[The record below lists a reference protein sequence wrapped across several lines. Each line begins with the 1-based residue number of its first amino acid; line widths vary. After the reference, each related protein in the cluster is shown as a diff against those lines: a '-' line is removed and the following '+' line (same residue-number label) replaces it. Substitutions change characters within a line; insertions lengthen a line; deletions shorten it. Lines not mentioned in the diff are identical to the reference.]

1 MKNLLIVTLLFTL
14 TLFSTTNTTFAQD
27 AYNVINIRGKVSQN
41 GRAVRRGA
49 KLKASDKI
57 KFVTPRAMLLVSS
70 QKYGRMVLSANPR
83 KKQVSE
89 TSYILRNLISKGRAS
104 ARGSEILFNS
114 IMVRGYFGNEEHL
127 VLGGEEKIRVS
138 KKAFPLDK
146 KNFFFMNYEYKGE
159 QVNKKLP
166 FKGDYF
172 YINQDRL
179 FRINGKKISE
189 KGLNNFRLFYY
200 KDGTPEEIGNIKL
213 VFINDDSPLKKTVDE
228 IASFVKENGSSKEEV
243 KMAVDGFLRKHFGTP
258 NKEEFE
264 AWYKKN
270 YEEKND

>member
-41 GRAVRRGA
+41 GKAVRRGS

-83 KKQVSE
+83 KKQMSE

-114 IMVRGYFGNEEHL
+114 IM
-127 VLGGEEKIRVS
+127 
-138 KKAFPLDK
+138 AT
-146 KNFFFMNYEYKGE
+146 KNTSYWEAKR
-159 QVNKKLP
+159 K
-166 FKGDYF
+166 
-172 YINQDRL
+172 
-179 FRINGKKISE
+179 SE
-189 KGLNNFRLFYY
+189 
-200 KDGTPEEIGNIKL
+200 
-213 VFINDDSPLKKTVDE
+213 
-228 IASFVKENGSSKEEV
+228 
-243 KMAVDGFLRKHFGTP
+243 
-258 NKEEFE
+258 
-264 AWYKKN
+264 
-270 YEEKND
+270 

>member
-1 MKNLLIVTLLFTL
+1 MKNTIIVALLMIFAQAA
-14 TLFSTTNTTFAQD
+14 FAQD
-27 AYNVINIRGKVSQN
+27 SYNVINIRGKVSKN
-41 GRAVRRGA
+41 GKTVRRGA
-49 KLKASDKI
+49 KLKANDQI

-146 KNFFFMNYEYKGE
+146 KNFFFINYQYKGE
-159 QVNKKLP
+159 DVNKKLP
-166 FKGDYF
+166 YKDDYF
-172 YINQDRL
+172 FINQDRL
-179 FRINGKKISE
+179 FRINGEKISGE
-189 KGLNNFRLFYY
+189 GINDFRLFYY
-200 KDGTPEEIGNIKL
+200 KDGTPDEIGQLKL
-213 VFINDDSPLKKTVDE
+213 VFINDESPLKKTIDDMV
-228 IASFVKENGSSKEEV
+228 SFVKENGSKPSEV
-243 KMAVDGFLRKHFGTP
+243 KMAVDGFLRKHFGSP

-270 YEEKND
+270 YE